1 MHRNKGAPLTPR
13 PENYQNTLTTTKIP
27 TFITSKMKKQ
37 IIILFLLVATFTFA
51 QQIEPVKITDEW
63 LAQIEKLAPA
73 ETTVKNTSKKNIL
86 VFSKATGFDHWTIP
100 HNIEMLK
107 ILAKKSKAFNINV
120 GYDIAN
126 FEAKNLKKYDAVILN
141 NCNPSGPKRDLFWDL
156 LQMNTTLSDQEI
168 TAKAATYEKNML
180 DYVSKGGG
188 LMIMHGA
195 ITVQNNSKEFS
206 KMAGGSF
213 DYHPKQQEMHV
224 KEVDKKHPMVQAF
237 KGNGLTH
244 VDEPYF
250 FNNAYFTYNFR
261 PLLYIEI
268 NQLEGL
274 KNPVDEKINY
284 VAWIKKYGKGR
295 VFYSS
300 PSHNAQSFENPE
312 LLQFFLDGM
321 QYVVGDLKCDDSPM
335 GIK

>member
-1 MHRNKGAPLTPR
+1 
-13 PENYQNTLTTTKIP
+13 
-27 TFITSKMKKQ
+27 MKKH
-37 IIILFLLVATFTFA
+37 ITTFLILISTFTFA
-51 QQIEPVKITDEW
+51 QQLEPIEITDEW
-63 LAQIEKLAPA
+63 LLKIESLAPS
-73 ETTVKNTSKKNIL
+73 EPTVKNVTKKNIL

-107 ILAKKSKAFNINV
+107 ILAKKSKVFNITV

-126 FEAKNLKKYDAVILN
+126 FEPKNLKKYDAVVFN

-156 LQMNTTLSDQEI
+156 LKMNTSLSDQEI
-168 TAKAATYEKNML
+168 AAKAATYEKNML

-206 KMAGGSF
+206 KMTGGSF

-224 KEVDKKHPMVQAF
+224 KEVDMKHPLVKAF
-237 KGNGLTH
+237 KGKGLIH

-250 FNNAYFTYNFR
+250 FNNAYFDYNFR
-261 PLLYIEI
+261 PLLYMEADK
-268 NQLEGL
+268 LEGL
-274 KNPVDEKINY
+274 KKEVPNKPVY
-284 VAWIKKYGKGR
+284 VSWIKKYGKGR

-300 PSHNAQSFENPE
+300 PSHNAQSLDNPE
-312 LLQFFLDGM
+312 LLHFFLDGM

-335 GIK
+335 EIER